1 MDRVGDLAVMD
12 RRGRE
17 LRYLTEHY
25 RDLQGLVQ
33 APVWAFIAL
42 IGVWANAWTGLSG
55 TLLWLKW
62 LVVIVLGLALAKWP
76 LWTRDWYERR
86 YGVVWTADEEDG
98 GVEMIS
104 LLGGEAEA
112 AVARRRRRQRR
123 RWVLAAVV
131 AVAFYV
137 PALWLGGANHM
148 LAKGWAGFAYLYA
161 MPLVIYLGPVMLES
175 STGCVWGNWRR
186 TFYGTAG
193 LVLLLGDLLFMAGR
207 MKSTWTLAVV
217 GGVMLLVSL
226 HDHWLFTRLLG
237 GGAKVRGGCDE

>member
-1 MDRVGDLAVMD
+1 MD

-33 APVWAFIAL
+33 APVWAYIAL

-104 LLGGEAEA
+104 LLDGEAEK
-112 AVARRRRRQRR
+112 VRERRRKRRQRR
-123 RWVLAAVV
+123 FLIVGAVAAVFFLPAAWLHGEGNLQLTSWV
-131 AVAFYV
+131 GFCYV
-137 PALWLGGANHM
+137 
-148 LAKGWAGFAYLYA
+148 FAWP
-161 MPLVIYLGPVMLES
+161 PLLYLGPMLLERAGS
-175 STGCVWGNWRR
+175 CALAMWRWGV
-186 TFYGTAG
+186 YAAAV

-207 MKSTWTLAVV
+207 MKGTWTLAVV
-217 GGVMLLVSL
+217 GGVMLVVSL
-226 HDHWLFTRLLG
+226 QDHWLFTRLLG
-237 GGAKVRGGCDE
+237 GGAKAGGGCDE